1 MAMIPLSAQV
11 RPSKPSASAVRRTGL
26 VPCILYGYETE
37 NLLLSCKEVPLQK
50 AWHAAGQ
57 STLVEL
63 DVGKRKVPVLFYDVS
78 YHPVTDRIAH
88 VDFYAVNMKEEVE
101 AEVPI
106 RFTDTAPAT
115 KEVGAILVT
124 PLTRVTVRSLPA
136 DLPHELT
143 LSLTPIQKIHDA
155 LHIRDILLPKGVT
168 IMDNADTVIALAQE
182 QRIEEEPETVA
193 PAEGETAV
201 TAEGGAEGTPPPPT
215 PEAAPKE
222 KESKKAA

>member
-11 RPSKPSASAVRRTGL
+11 RPSKPSASNVRRAGL
-26 VPCILYGYETE
+26 VPCILYGYETQ
-37 NLLLSCKEVPLQK
+37 NTLLSCKEVPLQK

-63 DVGKRKVPVLFYDVS
+63 DIGKHKVPVLFYEVN

-115 KEVGAILVT
+115 KEIGVILVT

-136 DLPHELT
+136 DLPHELS
-143 LSLTPIQKIHDA
+143 LSLAPIQKIHDA
-155 LHIRDILLPKGVT
+155 LHIRDIPLPKGVT
-168 IMDNADTVIALAQE
+168 IMDAADTVIALAQE
-182 QRIEEEPETVA
+182 QRIEAEPEPVV
-193 PAEGETAV
+193 PVEGAEAGV
-201 TAEGGAEGTPPPPT
+201 AEGT
-215 PEAAPKE
+215 EVAPSPATSGESSNE
-222 KESKKAA
+222 KKSKQD